1 MLHNWKKAR
10 RILGNQ
16 RGNTFL
22 ENGLWIILIVF
33 ALAVAAAA
41 LAVVVSGK
49 YNDLSNALKNIAIPT
64 I

>member
-1 MLHNWKKAR
+1 MNTMWEKIK

-16 RGNTFL
+16 RGNSFL

-33 ALAVAAAA
+33 VLAGAGAA

-49 YNDLSNALKNIAIPT
+49 YTALGDALKNISIPT